1 MSRNVS
7 FLSTMMGDS
16 SPGVHPPVLNV
27 QVVVIPSVDGTQAAC
42 AEPAP
47 RVERA
52 APPSRPAVRRAL
64 GSMVVLPFIVVLNM
78 VIKLEIRK
86 DGQAPR
92 RPTSS
97 SRNFELQELQAAS

>member
-1 MSRNVS
+1 
-7 FLSTMMGDS
+7 
-16 SPGVHPPVLNV
+16 
-27 QVVVIPSVDGTQAAC
+27 
-42 AEPAP
+42 
-47 RVERA
+47 
-52 APPSRPAVRRAL
+52 
-64 GSMVVLPFIVVLNM
+64 MVVLPFIVVLNM